1 MVVIILGV
9 IVLTDGYISGVSG
22 SSGCFCCW
30 CKWLGCDSRQVYIF
44 CGLQVEMR
52 YLLELKLILSNIKA
66 NCKQPKLIQA
76 HRSAM

>member
-44 CGLQVEMR
+44 CGLQVEMIFTR
-52 YLLELKLILSNIKA
+52 IKVDIVQH
-66 NCKQPKLIQA
+66 KG
-76 HRSAM
+76 